1 MLLLLL
7 FNACSPISFLPFN
20 FLYSP
25 QELNIQ
31 EEKKKAP
38 KILPFQ
44 EKSVGNKNQIKNK
57 TLYKNLQ
64 CHHWPEM
71 RKISDW
77 AFTQHSVVCTKLQ
90 FLHSGNKFR
99 SFQDNPV
106 FNIKAQSECKPRVTL
121 EFKSGIG
128 KPNLQCLICYWCVV
142 NKLFNY
148 HWFFSSHFSMFFCRI
163 SSRNKPLF
171 TPNAAAQIFFN
182 NFIYNP
188 IYSLNSSV
196 PSGAQPPTI
205 GDFWFLSLI
214 SSPLPWKWLPHRR
227 RWKTWISFLATSSC
241 HGIKLSSKSVTKYTK
256 DYKDLALR
264 LQENILIKSIKYI
277 QVKYNCN

>member
-90 FLHSGNKFR
+90 FLHSGNQFR

-148 HWFFSSHFSMFFCRI
+148 HWFSPPIFPCFSAEF
-163 SSRNKPLF
+163 PPG
-171 TPNAAAQIFFN
+171 T
-182 NFIYNP
+182 
-188 IYSLNSSV
+188 SL
-196 PSGAQPPTI
+196 
-205 GDFWFLSLI
+205 
-214 SSPLPWKWLPHRR
+214 SSPPMLQHRFFLI
-227 RWKTWISFLATSSC
+227 ISFIIPFIASTPVSHQEHSPQQLGISGFCPSFPPHSPGSDSHTGEGEKPEFPSWQPHLAT
-241 HGIKLSSKSVTKYTK
+241 G
-256 DYKDLALR
+256 
-264 LQENILIKSIKYI
+264 
-277 QVKYNCN
+277 